1 MCCKALVKEIGRAL
15 VRTDKNTQNVDLRGR
30 LDPHG
35 KRHGKVIPYKVSES
49 RVLDILEGDTAEGRS
64 GGLCGAM
71 QDYQPQTSADGVV
84 SLVKV
89 FNNDG
94 EAITLSGG
102 VSIGGDTNN
111 AELRSLKFKCGELLE
126 EHEDEI
132 SSAIVNV
139 LPGELERKICLSVAQ
154 VCPEARVPAASKS
167 EL

>member
-71 QDYQPQTSADGVV
+71 QDYQSQTSADGVV

-94 EAITLSGG
+94 EAISLSGG
-102 VSIGGDTNN
+102 VSIGGGAGASGRWTS
-111 AELRSLKFKCGELLE
+111 ERLSGLLGTGQAYLFTFLVS
-126 EHEDEI
+126 DV
-132 SSAIVNV
+132 SDFRF
-139 LPGELERKICLSVAQ
+139 L
-154 VCPEARVPAASKS
+154 
-167 EL
+167 